1 MAEVISYAL
10 SGIWEGFSSAVYDGL
25 VKPVVDFF
33 SWLGTTIYNAII
45 DFFTWLGTSIYNAIV
60 WVIDQVI
67 GFFEYVLNSIRQY
80 LPYAIMVTVAWI
92 IITRTWKSE
101 NLSLLKK
108 IGITIVTPIASFLI
122 SKVFD
127 SIVPMG
133 VQLPRLG
140 VAIQPPKIEST
151 FNHEQYISESVIL
164 EPKGITIEET
174 FNHEQTWSEAII
186 LLAPISV
193 QETFDHPQTF
203 YEEVALT

>member
-25 VKPVVDFF
+25 VKPIADFF

-108 IGITIVTPIASFLI
+108 IGITIVTPIVSFLI

-174 FNHEQTWSEAII
+174 FNHEQTWSEAIM
-186 LLAPISV
+186 LPAPISV

>member
-1 MAEVISYAL
+1 MAEAISYAL

-25 VKPVVDFF
+25 VKPIADFF

-80 LPYAIMVTVAWI
+80 LPYAIMITIAWT

-101 NLSLLKK
+101 KLSFLKK
-108 IGITIVTPIASFLI
+108 IGLTIATPIISFLI
-122 SKVFD
+122 SKIFD
-127 SIVPMG
+127 SIVPIG

-140 VAIQPPKIEST
+140 VAIQPPVVEST
-151 FNHEQYISESVIL
+151 FNHEQYVNESVML
-164 EPKGITIEET
+164 EPKAITIEQTFNHEQTWHETIMMIAPLLIEET
-174 FNHEQTWSEAII
+174 FNHEQT
-186 LLAPISV
+186 
-193 QETFDHPQTF
+193 F
-203 YEEVALT
+203 YEEVTLA

>member
-10 SGIWEGFSSAVYDGL
+10 SGIWEGFCDAVYNGF
-25 VKPVVDFF
+25 VKPIVDFF

-45 DFFTWLGTSIYNAIV
+45 GFFTWLGTSIYNAIV

-108 IGITIVTPIASFLI
+108 IGITIVTPIVSFLI
-122 SKVFD
+122 SKIFD

-140 VAIQPPKIEST
+140 IAIQPPKIEST

-164 EPKGITIEET
+164 EPKGITVEET
-174 FNHEQTWSEAII
+174 FNHEQTWSDAII

-193 QETFDHPQTF
+193 QETFNHPQTF

>member
-1 MAEVISYAL
+1 MAEAISYAL

-25 VKPVVDFF
+25 VKPIVDFF